1 MERLLQ
7 DVRFAGRVLWKDR
20 GFAATATLTLA
31 ICIGV
36 NVAIFAIV
44 NSILLRPLPV
54 PHAEQLVHMYNAY
67 PGAGVGEEGGN
78 TGVPD
83 YYDRLRET
91 DVFQEQAL
99 YNTRGVTLGQEGNP
113 QRVMAML
120 TTPSLLR
127 LLHARPL
134 RGRLFTEEDGEEG
147 KTHKVV
153 LTYATWRQYFGGRD
167 AAVGQDMR
175 INSEPYT
182 IVGVLPQG
190 FGFLDPDVK
199 MWLPLAFTAQQKSDE
214 ARHSNNWS
222 YVARLKPT
230 ATVTQARQQIDAL
243 NARNLDRFPQLKEI
257 LINAGFHTVV
267 VPMQA
272 YLVREIRG
280 TLYLLWGGV
289 AFVLL
294 IGIVNITNL
303 LLVRSSARMKEIATR
318 HALGAGLARIARQ
331 LLTETVILT
340 LVGGLAG
347 LAVGW
352 VGVRML
358 ATFGLDKTPQGT
370 EVALDVPVVAFTFTL
385 AVLVGLVIGL
395 VPVLGLRHM
404 NLSQAFREEGRSG
417 TSGRGTRGVR
427 RVLVTAQ
434 VAFAFMLLIGAGLL
448 LASFQRVLAVRPGF
462 DATHVLT
469 GMVSPPASRYK
480 GDSELVSFTDRLLE
494 RVRALPGVQAAGVTN
509 VVPLGNDFNDSVI
522 LAEGYVMSK
531 GESLISPFST
541 DVSPGYFEAMNIP
554 LKRGRLFNASDN
566 DRAPRVAII
575 DERLAARFF
584 GQKDPIGRRLWQPDK
599 AEELTRG
606 PGPTSRFYTI
616 VGVVG
621 NIRTRGLT
629 EKEPVGAYYF
639 PVAQDAIRT
648 MTLVARTAGEPDTI
662 TQAIRR
668 ELTAIDPELPFYG
681 VRTMQER
688 VSQSLLSRR
697 TPMLLAVVFA
707 SVALF
712 LASVGIYGVL
722 AYQVAQR
729 RREIGIRLALGSDGS
744 RIFRLVVREGLMLL
758 GIGVIAGLAGSVT
771 IRRAMETQLF
781 GVQALDPVV
790 LGTVAA
796 LLGLV
801 AFTACAV
808 PARRATR
815 IDPVI
820 ALTDQ

>member
-7 DVRFAGRVLWKDR
+7 DVRFAARVLWKDR
-20 GFAATATLTLA
+20 GFATTATLTLA
-31 ICIGV
+31 ICIGA
-36 NVAIFAIV
+36 NAAIFAIV
-44 NSILLRPLPV
+44 NGILLQPLPV
-54 PHAEQLVHMYNAY
+54 PHAEQLVYMYNAY
-67 PGAGVGEEGGN
+67 PRAGVAEGGSS
-78 TGVPD
+78 GVPD

-99 YNTRGVTLGQEGNP
+99 YNTRGVTLGQAGDP
-113 QRVMAML
+113 QRVTAML
-120 TTPSLLR
+120 ATPSLLR
-127 LLHARPL
+127 LLQAQPF
-134 RGRLFTEEDGEEG
+134 RGRLFSEDDGEIG

-153 LTYATWRQYFGGRD
+153 LTYATWQQYFGGRD
-167 AAVGQDMR
+167 AAIGQDMR

-199 MWLPLAFTAQQKSDE
+199 LWLPLAFTAEQKSDE
-214 ARHSNNWS
+214 SRHSNNWS
-222 YVARLKPT
+222 YIARLKPT
-230 ATVTQARQQIDAL
+230 ATVAQARQQIDAL
-243 NARNLDRFPQLKEI
+243 NARNLDRFPQFKEI
-257 LINAGFHTVV
+257 LINAGFRTVV
-267 VPMQA
+267 EPMQA
-272 YLVREIRG
+272 FLVREIRS

-303 LLVRSSARMKEIATR
+303 MLVRSTARMKEIATR
-318 HALGAGLARIARQ
+318 HALGAGLGRIARQ

-340 LVGGLAG
+340 LIGGVAG
-347 LAVGW
+347 LAMGW
-352 VGVRML
+352 IGVRTL

-370 EVALDVPVVAFTFTL
+370 EVALNLPVVAFTFAL
-385 AVLVGLVIGL
+385 AVLVGLLIGI
-395 VPVLGLRHM
+395 VPVVGLPHM

-417 TSGRGTRGVR
+417 TAGRGSRGVR

-448 LASFQRVLAVRPGF
+448 LSSFQRVLAVRPGF
-462 DATHVLT
+462 DTSHVLT
-469 GMVSPPASRYK
+469 GTVSPAASRYK
-480 GDSELVSFTDRLLE
+480 GDPELIAFTNRLLD

-509 VVPLGNDFNDSVI
+509 VLPLGNNFNDSVI
-522 LAEGYVMSK
+522 LAEGYVMSR
-531 GESLISPFST
+531 GESLISPYST
-541 DVSPGYFEAMNIP
+541 DVSSGYFEAMNIP
-554 LKRGRLFNASDN
+554 LKRGRLFTASD
-566 DRAPRVAII
+566 DERAPKVTII

-606 PGPTSRFYTI
+606 PGPASRFYTI

-639 PVAQDAIRT
+639 PVAQDPIRT
-648 MTLVARTAGEPDTI
+648 MTLVVRTAGDPDNV

-668 ELTAIDPELPFYG
+668 EVTAIDPELPFYG
-681 VRTMQER
+681 VRSMGER

-697 TPMLLAVVFA
+697 TPMLLAVLFA
-707 SVALF
+707 AVALF

-722 AYQVAQR
+722 AYQVSQR
-729 RREIGIRLALGSDGS
+729 RREIGIRLALGSDGA

-758 GIGVIAGLAGSVT
+758 AIGVAAGLGGSFA

-781 GVQALDPVV
+781 GVRPLDPLV
-790 LGTVAA
+790 LASVAA

-801 AFTACAV
+801 AFAACAV
-808 PARRATR
+808 PARRAAR
-815 IDPVI
+815 IDPLI
-820 ALTDQ
+820 ALADQ